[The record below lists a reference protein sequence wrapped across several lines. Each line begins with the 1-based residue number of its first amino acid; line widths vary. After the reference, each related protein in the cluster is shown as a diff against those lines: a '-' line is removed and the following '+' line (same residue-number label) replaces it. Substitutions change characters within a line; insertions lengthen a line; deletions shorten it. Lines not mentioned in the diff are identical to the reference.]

1 LLRWKLVVVVVVVVV
16 VGSSASTYFVDKEK
30 NTKHKLLIEQTQTL
44 ITTASKHL
52 FPEMRNIFQ
61 NQKISLS

>member
-1 LLRWKLVVVVVVVVV
+1 